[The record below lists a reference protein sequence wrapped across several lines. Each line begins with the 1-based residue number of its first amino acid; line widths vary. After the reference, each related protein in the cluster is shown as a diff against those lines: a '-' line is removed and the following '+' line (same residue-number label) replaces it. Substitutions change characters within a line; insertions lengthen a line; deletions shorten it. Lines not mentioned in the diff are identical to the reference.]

1 MQRVYILK
9 KENETYRTI
18 RKSVEQNYIKEIIDN
33 KELEQIM
40 KGEIV
45 VWIVKENHKGIV
57 AVKQLNKQS
66 IVDKITDNLSHN

>member
-9 KENETYRTI
+9 KENETYKTI

-40 KGEIV
+40 KEDIV

-57 AVKQLNKQS
+57 AVKKLNKQD
-66 IVDKITDNLSHN
+66 IVDKITNNLSHN

>member
-9 KENETYRTI
+9 KEKETYKTI

-57 AVKQLNKQS
+57 AVKQLNKQL
-66 IVDKITDNLSHN
+66 IVDKITDNLSK

>member
-9 KENETYRTI
+9 KENETYKTI

-45 VWIVKENHKGIV
+45 VWIVKENPTRIV
-57 AVKQLNKQS
+57 AVKKLNKQD
-66 IVDKITDNLSHN
+66 IVDKITNNLSHN

>member
-33 KELEQIM
+33 NELESIM

-45 VWIVKENHKGIV
+45 VWIVKENPKGIV
-57 AVKQLNKQS
+57 AVKQPNKQS
-66 IVDKITDNLSHN
+66 IVDKITDNLSK